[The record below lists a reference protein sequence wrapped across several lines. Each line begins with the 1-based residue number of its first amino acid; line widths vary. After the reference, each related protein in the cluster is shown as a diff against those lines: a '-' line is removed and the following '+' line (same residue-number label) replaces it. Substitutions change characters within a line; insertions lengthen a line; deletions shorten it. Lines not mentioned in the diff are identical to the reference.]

1 MWKFLFFLLLEK
13 YFFKHLIYEYFMYIC
28 VHVCMTEIK
37 EEGRKNEG
45 GKKKIT
51 KTESKQTP
59 VQSAEVRKCQSSINN
74 ARQTQPLS
82 HFA

>member
-1 MWKFLFFLLLEK
+1 MCV
-13 YFFKHLIYEYFMYIC
+13 C

-51 KTESKQTP
+51 KTE
-59 VQSAEVRKCQSSINN
+59 RKTINTWN
-74 ARQTQPLS
+74 ILYYIK
-82 HFA
+82 

>member
-1 MWKFLFFLLLEK
+1 MNVEIPFLLTFGK
-13 YFFKHLIYEYFMYIC
+13 IFFKHLIYEYFMYMC

-51 KTESKQTP
+51 KTE
-59 VQSAEVRKCQSSINN
+59 RKTMNTWNI
-74 ARQTQPLS
+74 
-82 HFA
+82 HYYIK